1 MKVTG
6 ESLVLAGQSQSMLC
20 FDNVVPGSIVVRST
34 YLPDQKDTIIYRQ
47 GRDYAINY
55 TLGTIV
61 RSPISRIPDYA
72 TNILYGKEDFD
83 HTKYPGYGNHA
94 FFVWVDYE
102 TKNDHPFAVKTDQS
116 VLLTKSLAKLR
127 AGGQFKIIVFGDSIS
142 TGCEASAENLRYPNL
157 YAKSLQAHFPKAQ
170 ITLENGATGGDTSV
184 QGIARL
190 EAKVLSRDPDLV
202 LLAFGMNDHNKGS
215 VPLDTFEKNLESMVQ
230 KIRERNGA
238 EVIILSAFPPNPDW
252 AFGSHQMEK
261 YAQTTQNAAK
271 NLKCAYADVYSV
283 WAKVLERKDW
293 PSLLGN
299 NINHPNNFGHWLY
312 FEALEAVGL

>member
-1 MKVTG
+1 M
-6 ESLVLAGQSQSMLC
+6 VLAERTPGMLC
-20 FDNVVPGSIVVRST
+20 FDNVVPGTVVVRST
-34 YLPDQKDTIIYRQ
+34 YLPDQKDTIIYKQ
-47 GRDYAINY
+47 GRDYVLNY
-55 TLGTIV
+55 TLGTIA

-72 TNILYGKEDFD
+72 ANILYGKKAFD

-102 TKNDHPFAVKTDQS
+102 TKNGHPVAVKTDQS
-116 VLLTKSLAKLR
+116 ALLQKSLAKLN
-127 AGGQFKIIVFGDSIS
+127 AGGPFKIIVFGDSIS
-142 TGCEASAENLRYPNL
+142 TGCEASAEALRYPNL
-157 YAKSLQAHFPKAQ
+157 YAQSLQTRFPKAQ
-170 ITLENGATGGDTSV
+170 ITLENGAKGGDTSV

-190 EAKVLSRDPDLV
+190 EDKVLSRNPDLV

-230 KIRERNGA
+230 KIRERTGA
-238 EVIILSAFPPNPDW
+238 EVIILSTFPPNPDW

-271 NLKCAYADVYSV
+271 KLKCAYADVYSV

-312 FEALEAVGL
+312 LQALEAVGF